1 MAPPAS
7 SEINVVKIE
16 LKHKLAADIFLFLLE
31 RSLLYLLD
39 NLARSFVSRKKR
51 ILQFTL
57 RLKTSFDIFTDIPI
71 RIEEI
76 HRYAENSVSRLLE

>member
-1 MAPPAS
+1 M
-7 SEINVVKIE
+7 VKIE

-39 NLARSFVSRKKR
+39 NLACSFVSKKKR

-57 RLKTSFDIFTDIPI
+57 RLKISFDIFTDIPI
-71 RIEEI
+71 CIEEI

>member
-7 SEINVVKIE
+7 SEINVVKIK

-39 NLARSFVSRKKR
+39 NLARSFVSKKKR
-51 ILQFTL
+51 ILQFIL
-57 RLKTSFDIFTDIPI
+57 RLKISFDIFTDISTC
-71 RIEEI
+71 IEEI
-76 HRYAENSVSRLLE
+76 HYYAENSLSHLLE

>member
-1 MAPPAS
+1 M
-7 SEINVVKIE
+7 VKIE

>member
-16 LKHKLAADIFLFLLE
+16 LKRKLVADIFLFLLE

-39 NLARSFVSRKKR
+39 DLARSFVSRKKR

-57 RLKTSFDIFTDIPI
+57 RLKISFDIFTDMAI